1 MEKNVLIDKVS
12 AGYEHSLIIYENG
25 NVYCIGFID
34 ILLTIIRNFDFI
46 YYMIRLNFQFV

>member
-34 ILLTIIRNFDFI
+34 ILLTINFTEKSCRI
-46 YYMIRLNFQFV
+46 SVYTHAKEM